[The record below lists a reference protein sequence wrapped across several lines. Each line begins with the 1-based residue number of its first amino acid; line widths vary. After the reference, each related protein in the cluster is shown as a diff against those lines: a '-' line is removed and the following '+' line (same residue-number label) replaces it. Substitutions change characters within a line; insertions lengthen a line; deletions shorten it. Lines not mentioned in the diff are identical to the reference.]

1 MRLRAL
7 CIGFVLVGC
16 SLEHGTAPMWTFDDA
31 PGAPP
36 VDGAL
41 TERPTGAGRHDVDGH
56 LLVWPAASAASTMR
70 AHASA
75 SGSSGAGKPE
85 ISARMALVVLAQLI
99 DLYMLIVLGAVIISW
114 LKLPPTNTVA
124 IVLHRLTEPALGP
137 IRRVLPQVGGLDFSP
152 LVLLIAL

>member
-1 MRLRAL
+1 
-7 CIGFVLVGC
+7 
-16 SLEHGTAPMWTFDDA
+16 
-31 PGAPP
+31 
-36 VDGAL
+36 
-41 TERPTGAGRHDVDGH
+41 
-56 LLVWPAASAASTMR
+56 MR

-124 IVLHRLTEPALGP
+124 IVLHRLTEPAAPFAACLAP
-137 IRRVLPQVGGLDFSP
+137 FAACCHRWAASTSRHLCC
-152 LVLLIAL
+152 